1 MNDFEAYFKETIEEL
16 KTKELFRDQDLIF
29 KRQSNNELINFSS
42 NDYLGLAFNN
52 PSIDIIISNNKQSA
66 GTGSRLISGTSEA
79 HRELEETLAKWK
91 GTEAAIVFN
100 NGYAANIGALSSIVS
115 SKDAVFVDEYAHSC
129 IWDGLKLSSCRKYIF
144 KHNDTQNLNDLL
156 EKHRSKHQ
164 KSLIIAESVFSMDG
178 DSPELS
184 KLVQLAEEYNSN
196 IYIDEA
202 HSTGIEAST
211 GAGFVKRLY
220 EEKKIQDFS
229 RIIQMGTLSKAVAA
243 EGGYICGSKNL
254 IEFLQ
259 NKART
264 YIYSTAMS
272 PIIAKLAN
280 ENIKMIQNSDHLKK
294 ELNFNIGLFR
304 NFLVENLNNKN
315 NFKNFNGPIFTF
327 FFGDSEKTIK
337 VSNFLIDQ
345 GFICTAI
352 RPPTVKEPRLRICIN
367 SKHRKKDIENL
378 AKQLCYLLNKEIQD
392 PS

>member
-1 MNDFEAYFKETIEEL
+1 MI
-16 KTKELFRDQDLIF
+16 IF
-29 KRQSNNELINFSS
+29 Q
-42 NDYLGLAFNN
+42 
-52 PSIDIIISNNKQSA
+52 
-66 GTGSRLISGTSEA
+66 
-79 HRELEETLAKWK
+79 
-91 GTEAAIVFN
+91 
-100 NGYAANIGALSSIVS
+100 
-115 SKDAVFVDEYAHSC
+115 
-129 IWDGLKLSSCRKYIF
+129 
-144 KHNDTQNLNDLL
+144 
-156 EKHRSKHQ
+156 
-164 KSLIIAESVFSMDG
+164 
-178 DSPELS
+178 
-184 KLVQLAEEYNSN
+184 YNSN

-367 SKHRKKDIENL
+367 SKHQKKDIENL